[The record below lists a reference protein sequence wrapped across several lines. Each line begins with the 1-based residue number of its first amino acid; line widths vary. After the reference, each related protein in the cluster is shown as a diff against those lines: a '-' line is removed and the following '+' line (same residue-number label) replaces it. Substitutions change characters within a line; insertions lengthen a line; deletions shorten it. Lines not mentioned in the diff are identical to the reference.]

1 MKKWVAV
8 CWWVFAVA
16 IILYGVVGGF
26 ALAAETQPGKATEP
40 GFPSGVDMSKIGDI
54 LIKFLVLSVIF
65 ESALTP
71 IFNWRI
77 FLEYFDEKG
86 LKTPITVILALL
98 TFWVYDLDI
107 FREVLVSFG
116 LPDKSGFV
124 GKVITALLIAGG
136 SNGVLTI
143 FDKLH
148 IRDLKA
154 RKTKAGEAR
163 AQLQARKES
172 KPHSG

>member
-1 MKKWVAV
+1 MKKWLVV
-8 CWWVFAVA
+8 CWWVCATLV
-16 IILYGVVGGF
+16 IIYGVAVGLV
-26 ALAAETQPGKATEP
+26 LAAETQPGQARQP
-40 GFPSGVDMSKIGDI
+40 GLPSGMDMSKIGDI

-77 FLEYFDEKG
+77 FLEYFDERG

-98 TFWVYDLDI
+98 TFWIYDLDI
-107 FREVLVSFG
+107 FREVLVAFG

-154 RKTKAGEAR
+154 RKEKADEAR
-163 AQLQARKES
+163 AQLHKRKGT
-172 KPHSG
+172 KP

>member
-1 MKKWVAV
+1 MKKWLVV
-8 CWWVFAVA
+8 CWWVCAAVV
-16 IILYGVVGGF
+16 ILYVAVVGLV
-26 ALAAETQPGKATEP
+26 LAAETQPGQAREP
-40 GFPSGVDMSKIGDI
+40 GFPSGMDMSKIGDI
-54 LIKFLVLSVIF
+54 LVKFLVLSVIF

-77 FLEYFDEKG
+77 FLERFEEKG

-98 TFWVYDLDI
+98 TFWIYDLDI

-154 RKTKAGEAR
+154 RKTKADEAR
-163 AQLQARKES
+163 AQLQARKGT
-172 KPHSG
+172 KPQ